1 MIHIIEIPQIPIGEP
16 IVSIINFLRENFSII
31 FEIIRSIISAVV
43 EFFYSALVFIPPIVL
58 IAIFALISWK
68 TAKIKVAIFA
78 VISLVLI
85 ISMDLWNATLETLSL
100 VLVATIIALF
110 IGVPLGIS
118 KARSK
123 TFATII
129 EPILDLMQTLPSLSY
144 LIPAVLFFRIG
155 VVPGVIATV
164 IFSMPPA
171 IRLTSLGLEH
181 VSKEMIEVGKA
192 FGATSRQLLLKI
204 EVPLALP
211 SIMMGINQTIML
223 AFSMVVIAGFIGAGG
238 LGEVIIS
245 GLQRYNLVDSI
256 EAGLSIVFLAII
268 LDRITKQLGKIYDT
282 KKN

>member
-78 VISLVLI
+78 FISLVLI

-110 IGVPLGIS
+110 IGVPLGIL

>member
-1 MIHIIEIPQIPIGEP
+1 MIEIPQIPIGEA
-16 IVSIINFLRENFSII
+16 IVDIITFLRVNFSTI
-31 FEIIRSIISAVV
+31 FDIIRSIISAIVG
-43 EFFYSALVFIPPIVL
+43 FFYSTLIFIPPVVL

-78 VISLVLI
+78 VVSLLLI
-85 ISMDLWNATLETLSL
+85 ISMDLWNATIETLSL

-110 IGVPLGIS
+110 IGFPLGIL

-123 TFATII
+123 AFGAII
-129 EPILDLMQTLPSLSY
+129 EPMLDLMQTLPSLSY

-181 VSKEMIEVGKA
+181 VSKEMIEVGKS
-192 FGATSRQLLLKI
+192 FGATPRQLLLKI
-204 EVPLALP
+204 EIPLALP
-211 SIMMGINQTIML
+211 SIMMGVNQTIML

-268 LDRITKQLGKIYDT
+268 LDRVTKQLGKIYDV

>member
-1 MIHIIEIPQIPIGEP
+1 MIHIIEIPQIPIGEA
-16 IVSIINFLRENFSII
+16 IVDIITFLRVNFSAI
-31 FEIIRSIISAVV
+31 FDIIRSIISAIVG
-43 EFFYSALVFIPPIVL
+43 FFYSTLIFIPPAVL

-78 VISLVLI
+78 VVSLLLI
-85 ISMDLWNATLETLSL
+85 ISMDLWNATIETLSL

-110 IGVPLGIS
+110 IGFPLGIL

-123 TFATII
+123 TFGAII
-129 EPILDLMQTLPSLSY
+129 EPMLDLMQTLPSLSY

-181 VSKEMIEVGKA
+181 VSKEMIEVGKS
-192 FGATSRQLLLKI
+192 FGATPRQLLLKI
-204 EVPLALP
+204 EIPLALP
-211 SIMMGINQTIML
+211 SIMMGVNQTIML

-268 LDRITKQLGKIYDT
+268 LDRVTKQLGKIYDV

>member
-1 MIHIIEIPQIPIGEP
+1 VIHIIEIPQIPIGEA
-16 IVSIINFLRENFSII
+16 IVDIITFLRVNFSVI
-31 FEIIRSIISAVV
+31 FDIIRSIISAIVG
-43 EFFYSALVFIPPIVL
+43 FFYSTLIFIPPVVL

-78 VISLVLI
+78 VVSLLLI
-85 ISMDLWNATLETLSL
+85 ISMDLWNATIETLSL

-110 IGVPLGIS
+110 IGFPLGIL

-123 TFATII
+123 AFGAII
-129 EPILDLMQTLPSLSY
+129 EPMLDLMQTLPSLSY

-181 VSKEMIEVGKA
+181 VSKEMIEVGKS
-192 FGATSRQLLLKI
+192 FGATPRQLLLKI
-204 EVPLALP
+204 EIPLALP
-211 SIMMGINQTIML
+211 SIMMGVNQTIML

-268 LDRITKQLGKIYDT
+268 LDRVTKQLGKIYDV

>member
-1 MIHIIEIPQIPIGEP
+1 MIHIIEIPQIPIGEA
-16 IVSIINFLRENFSII
+16 IVDIINFLRVNFSTI
-31 FEIIRSIISAVV
+31 FDIIRSIISAIVG
-43 EFFYSALVFIPPIVL
+43 FFYSTLIFIPPVIL

-78 VISLVLI
+78 VVSLVLI
-85 ISMDLWNATLETLSL
+85 ISMGLWNATIETLSL

-110 IGVPLGIS
+110 IGFPLGIL

-123 TFATII
+123 TFGAII
-129 EPILDLMQTLPSLSY
+129 EPILDIMQTLPSLSY

-181 VSKEMIEVGKA
+181 VSKEMIEVGKS
-192 FGATSRQLLLKI
+192 FGATPRQLLLKI
-204 EVPLALP
+204 EIPLALP
-211 SIMMGINQTIML
+211 SIMMGVNQTIML

-268 LDRITKQLGKIYDT
+268 LDRVTKQLGKIYDVN
-282 KKN
+282 KN

>member
-1 MIHIIEIPQIPIGEP
+1 VIHIIEIPQIPIGEA
-16 IVSIINFLRENFSII
+16 IVDIITFLRVNFSTI
-31 FEIIRSIISAVV
+31 FDIIRSIISAIVG
-43 EFFYSALVFIPPIVL
+43 FFYSTLIFIPPVVL

-78 VISLVLI
+78 VVSLLLI
-85 ISMDLWNATLETLSL
+85 ISMDLWNATIETLSL

-110 IGVPLGIS
+110 IGFPLGIL

-123 TFATII
+123 AFGAII
-129 EPILDLMQTLPSLSY
+129 EPMLDLMQTLPSLSY

-181 VSKEMIEVGKA
+181 VSKEMIEVGKS
-192 FGATSRQLLLKI
+192 FGATPRQLLLKI
-204 EVPLALP
+204 EIPLALP
-211 SIMMGINQTIML
+211 SIMMGVNQTIML

-268 LDRITKQLGKIYDT
+268 LDRVTKQLGKIYDV

>member
-1 MIHIIEIPQIPIGEP
+1 M
-16 IVSIINFLRENFSII
+16 
-31 FEIIRSIISAVV
+31 ISAIVG
-43 EFFYSALVFIPPIVL
+43 FFYSTLIFIPPVVL

-78 VISLVLI
+78 VVSLVLI
-85 ISMDLWNATLETLSL
+85 ISMGLWKATIETLSL

-110 IGVPLGIS
+110 IGFPLGIL

-123 TFATII
+123 TFGAII

-181 VSKEMIEVGKA
+181 VSKEMIEVGKS
-192 FGATSRQLLLKI
+192 FGATPRQLLLKI
-204 EVPLALP
+204 EIPLALP
-211 SIMMGINQTIML
+211 SIMMGVNQTIML

-268 LDRITKQLGKIYDT
+268 LDRVTKQLGKIYEV

>member
-1 MIHIIEIPQIPIGEP
+1 VIHIIEIPQIPIGEP

-110 IGVPLGIS
+110 IGVPLGIL

>member
-1 MIHIIEIPQIPIGEP
+1 VIHIIEIPQIPIGEA
-16 IVSIINFLRENFSII
+16 IVDIITFLRVNFSAI
-31 FEIIRSIISAVV
+31 FDIIRSIISAIVG
-43 EFFYSALVFIPPIVL
+43 FFYSTLIFIPPAVL

-78 VISLVLI
+78 VVSLLLI
-85 ISMDLWNATLETLSL
+85 ISMDLWNATIETLSL

-110 IGVPLGIS
+110 IGFPLGIL

-123 TFATII
+123 TFGAII
-129 EPILDLMQTLPSLSY
+129 EPMLDLMQTLPSLSY

-181 VSKEMIEVGKA
+181 VSKEMIEVGKS
-192 FGATSRQLLLKI
+192 FGATPRQLLLKI
-204 EVPLALP
+204 EIPLALP
-211 SIMMGINQTIML
+211 SIMMGVNQTIML

-268 LDRITKQLGKIYDT
+268 LDRVTKQLGKIYDV

>member
-1 MIHIIEIPQIPIGEP
+1 MIHIIEIPQIPIGEA
-16 IVSIINFLRENFSII
+16 IVDIITFLRVNFSVI
-31 FEIIRSIISAVV
+31 FDIIRSIISAIVG
-43 EFFYSALVFIPPIVL
+43 FFYSTLIFIPPVVL

-78 VISLVLI
+78 VVSLLLI
-85 ISMDLWNATLETLSL
+85 ISMDLWNATIETLSL

-110 IGVPLGIS
+110 IGFPLGIL

-123 TFATII
+123 AFGAII
-129 EPILDLMQTLPSLSY
+129 EPMLDLMQTLPSLSY

-181 VSKEMIEVGKA
+181 VSKEMIEVGKS
-192 FGATSRQLLLKI
+192 FGATPRQLLLKI
-204 EVPLALP
+204 EIPLALP
-211 SIMMGINQTIML
+211 SIMMGVNQTIML

-268 LDRITKQLGKIYDT
+268 LDRVTKQLGKIYDV

>member
-1 MIHIIEIPQIPIGEP
+1 MIEIPQIPIGEA
-16 IVSIINFLRENFSII
+16 IVDIITFLRVNFSAI
-31 FEIIRSIISAVV
+31 FDIIRSIISAIVG
-43 EFFYSALVFIPPIVL
+43 FFYSTLIFIPPAVL

-78 VISLVLI
+78 VVSLLLI
-85 ISMDLWNATLETLSL
+85 ISMDLWNATIETLSL

-110 IGVPLGIS
+110 IGFPLGIL

-123 TFATII
+123 TFGAII
-129 EPILDLMQTLPSLSY
+129 EPMLDLMQTLPSLSY

-181 VSKEMIEVGKA
+181 VSKEMIEVGKS
-192 FGATSRQLLLKI
+192 FGATPRQLLLKI
-204 EVPLALP
+204 EIPLALP
-211 SIMMGINQTIML
+211 SIMMGVNQTIML

-268 LDRITKQLGKIYDT
+268 LDRVTKQLGKIYDV

>member
-110 IGVPLGIS
+110 IGVPLGIL

>member
-1 MIHIIEIPQIPIGEP
+1 MIHIIEIPQIPIGEA
-16 IVSIINFLRENFSII
+16 IVDIITFLRVNFSTI
-31 FEIIRSIISAVV
+31 FDIIRSIISAIVG
-43 EFFYSALVFIPPIVL
+43 FFYSTLIFIPPVVL

-78 VISLVLI
+78 VVSLLLI
-85 ISMDLWNATLETLSL
+85 ISMDLWNATIETLSL

-110 IGVPLGIS
+110 IGFPLGIL

-123 TFATII
+123 AFGAII
-129 EPILDLMQTLPSLSY
+129 EPMLDLMQTLPSLSY

-181 VSKEMIEVGKA
+181 VSKEMIEVGKS
-192 FGATSRQLLLKI
+192 FGATPRQLLLKI
-204 EVPLALP
+204 EIPLALP
-211 SIMMGINQTIML
+211 SIMMGVNQTIML

-268 LDRITKQLGKIYDT
+268 LDRVTKQLGKIYDV